1 MRHIRGRRDTCGRLA
16 GGGVTRAADWL
27 IAFICVYMCEYVCK
41 CVYVCEYVCICVY
54 VCISVYMCV
63 TRAADEG
70 GGVTR
75 AADWW
80 GEV

>member
-1 MRHIRGRRDTCGRLA
+1 MRQIGGGRCDTCGRL
-16 GGGVTRAADWL
+16 GR
-27 IAFICVYMCEYVCK
+27 VYM
-41 CVYVCEYVCICVY
+41 CEYVCICVY

>member
-1 MRHIRGRRDTCGRLA
+1 M
-16 GGGVTRAADWL
+16 
-27 IAFICVYMCEYVCK
+27 CVYVCK

-63 TRAADEG
+63 TRVADEG